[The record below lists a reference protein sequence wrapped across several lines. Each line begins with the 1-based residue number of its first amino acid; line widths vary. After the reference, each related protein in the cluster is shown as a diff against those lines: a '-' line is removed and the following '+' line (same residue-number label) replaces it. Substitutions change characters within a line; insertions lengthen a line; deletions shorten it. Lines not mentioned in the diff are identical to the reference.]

1 MLKLSEIREK
11 FAEIEEQHVAGVMAA
26 YNKGIE
32 AAWDA
37 AQRLVREHTLA
48 EVLTMWPDND
58 GYEDVIASHT
68 AEEVIDKLAEARV
81 PRPQVGDEMRY
92 PGTDVKGIVVG
103 IDDNGMLRVID
114 ANGVMFNA
122 APAAAGDKEKR
133 WELTGRKFQGVADA
147 LRDVGDV
154 RDADAAEER

>member
-1 MLKLSEIREK
+1 MLMLSEIREK

-26 YNKGIE
+26 YNKGME

-37 AQRLVREHTLA
+37 AQRLVCEHTLA
-48 EVLTMWPDND
+48 EVLAMWPDND
-58 GYEDVIASHT
+58 GYEDVIANHT
-68 AEEVIDKLAEARV
+68 AEEVIDKLAEAQV
-81 PRPQVGDEMRY
+81 PCPQVGDELRY

-103 IDDNGMLRVID
+103 IDDNGALRVID
-114 ANGVMFNA
+114 AKGVMFTA
-122 APAAAGDKEKR
+122 APDWQKR

-154 RDADAAEER
+154 RDADVVEER

>member
-26 YNKGIE
+26 YNKGME

-81 PRPQVGDEMRY
+81 LGPQVGDELRY

-103 IDDNGMLRVID
+103 IDDNGMLRVLNAD
-114 ANGVMFNA
+114 GVMFNV
-122 APAAAGDKEKR
+122 APAGDGKQR

-147 LRDVGDV
+147 LRDVGDA
-154 RDADAAEER
+154 RGADAAEER